1 MAAKDI
7 DLLSLSGADA
17 ERAWRLA
24 HGLDRRL
31 EECQRDGDSAAR
43 TLERVAPWI
52 LEATGADGLAVRLL
66 RDDGEGGGETLFFG
80 PTGAGLGE
88 YLAGDGA
95 DESDDGLRGRVVIE
109 VDDEPI
115 GSMAVSF
122 PARPPSPG
130 AATLLEVAKEELDNL
145 LYEIRRARSRHA
157 QVIEIERRLKEH
169 VLELA
174 IDQTALYLLAENG
187 ARGLVAAYSE
197 ETSDAP
203 RRRCRAYLD
212 GSFALAAASG
222 DGTALGSLLD
232 GAGPPDTGAALAA
245 AGLPV
250 EHTAMAVIETGLAAE
265 GEHGFIATTGP
276 EASATGARAELL
288 QHFAV
293 ALGQRLVDYHKD
305 QRYLQQFFAPDVVSR
320 LLQVRDY
327 QGAFLTPRLRDV
339 AMLFTDIT
347 SFTRIS
353 EQVLAGPEEVGALID
368 YWSAGVVDIVF
379 SHGGVFDKMV
389 GDCVIGIFGTPF
401 DDFPEAE
408 RVAHAIQAAFEIRE
422 YTGRLAGIPALDAI
436 RASDLV
442 PGLGVAT
449 GVSFGRTMVG
459 TFGPN
464 HAFTAFGREMNNT
477 ARLQGVAG
485 YQEILVMQSA
495 RDVLAAAGHPLE
507 RELSWGPLREQAV
520 KNVKEPLRFFGFSHG
535 R

>member
-1 MAAKDI
+1 MVAKDI
-7 DLLSLSGADA
+7 DLLSLAGADA

-31 EECQRDGDSAAR
+31 EACQQDGDSATR

-52 LEATGADGLAVRLL
+52 LDAIGADGLAVRLL
-66 RDDGEGGGETLFFG
+66 DGDGGGETLAFG
-80 PTGAGLGE
+80 PAGTGLGE
-88 YLAGDGA
+88 YLAGDGP
-95 DESDDGLRGRVVIE
+95 DESVDGLCGRVVID
-109 VDDEPI
+109 VNDEPI

-122 PARPPSPG
+122 PVRPPSPG
-130 AATLLEVAKEELDNL
+130 AATLLEIAKEELDNL
-145 LYEIRRARSRHA
+145 LYEIRRARFRHA

-169 VLELA
+169 VLEQA

-187 ARGLVAAYSE
+187 ARGLVVAYTE
-197 ETSDAP
+197 ETSDTP

-212 GSFALAAASG
+212 GALALAVASG
-222 DGTALGSLLD
+222 DKTPLGSLLD
-232 GAGPPDTGAALAA
+232 RDGPADIRAVLAA
-245 AGLPV
+245 AGLPTG
-250 EHTAMAVIETGLAAE
+250 HTATALIETGMTE
-265 GEHGFIATTGP
+265 GGEHGFIATTGP
-276 EASATGARAELL
+276 ESSATGARAELL

-327 QGAFLTPRLRDV
+327 QNAFLTPRLRDV

-347 SFTRIS
+347 SFTKIS
-353 EQVLAGPEEVGALID
+353 EQVLAGPDEVGALID

-379 SHGGVFDKMV
+379 RHGGVFDKMV

-401 DDFPEAE
+401 DDFSEAE
-408 RVAHAIQAAFEIRE
+408 RVAHAIQAAFEIRD
-422 YTGRLAGIPALDAI
+422 YTGRLTGIPAVDAI

-449 GVSFGRTMVG
+449 GVSWGRAMVG

-485 YQEILVMQSA
+485 YQEILVMKSA

-507 RELSWGPLREQAV
+507 RELDWGAPREQAV
-520 KNVKEPLRFFGFSHG
+520 KNVKEPLRFHGFPLEK
-535 R
+535 